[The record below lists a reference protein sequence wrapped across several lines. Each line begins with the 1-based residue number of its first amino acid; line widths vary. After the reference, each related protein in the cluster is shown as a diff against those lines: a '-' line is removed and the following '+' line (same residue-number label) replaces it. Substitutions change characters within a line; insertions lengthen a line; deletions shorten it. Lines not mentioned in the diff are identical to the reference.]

1 MRIMTKALDTAVSAV
16 VERLAPEAGRPLP
29 WADIAGAELTSR
41 RLPWAVA
48 RRRTDPLL
56 LPTVGH
62 PDRDEVWSLSL
73 RSSAPFHPGR
83 LMARIEDLGCGPI
96 RSRGHFWLPTRPD
109 EICEWD
115 GAGGQLSVGAYGFW
129 GSRPPSIHLRYVGI
143 DAADRDRIAEAFAQT
158 VLTPVELRRPDGWV
172 GRDGGFEPW
181 LGTRHS
187 AA

>member
-1 MRIMTKALDTAVSAV
+1 
-16 VERLAPEAGRPLP
+16 
-29 WADIAGAELTSR
+29 
-41 RLPWAVA
+41 
-48 RRRTDPLL
+48 
-56 LPTVGH
+56 
-62 PDRDEVWSLSL
+62 
-73 RSSAPFHPGR
+73 
-83 LMARIEDLGCGPI
+83 I

-129 GSRPPSIHLRYVGI
+129 GSRPPSTHLRYVGI